1 MPRAKKRTAESMIS
15 KLRKA
20 EVEISKGHATAQAAN
35 FSIPEE
41 AMAEIEG

>member
-1 MPRAKKRTAESMIS
+1 MEAHDDVQK
-15 KLRKA
+15 
-20 EVEISKGHATAQAAN
+20 VAAN

>member
-1 MPRAKKRTAESMIS
+1 MIS
-15 KLRKA
+15 KLHKA